1 MMYYIIFHYALSI
14 FMGEYSN
21 HLANYIDFHCFL
33 LLTSYIFVTHCV
45 VFGQF
50 LVDLRPLHFSAL
62 FSNKIGKVLNLI
74 RKSHFC
80 IKKIIIMTQKCT
92 NYTIPEN

>member
-21 HLANYIDFHCFL
+21 HLANYIDFCCFL

-62 FSNKIGKVLNLI
+62 FSNKIGKVLNSV
-74 RKSHFC
+74 RKSRFC
-80 IKKIIIMTQKCT
+80 IKK
-92 NYTIPEN
+92 